1 MAEEKIELSAPVK
14 ELLDEVDA
22 LYPLGMV
29 HVDFTGDKSGFVRHD
44 QANLKQVPGMMVVQV
59 SDLTEPNY
67 TASHELLH
75 LYYTLKQYPQVLFN
89 LTWGD
94 EDLDDQSRMFATGL
108 YDAVM
113 HRLIVA
119 EQRKRGLIN
128 DQIEQEYLMGLKDAL
143 PKEDA
148 DPLASADQ
156 KMNTLVRVINLFD
169 ALIFYREH
177 LAAVE
182 KELVANYP
190 YALSV
195 AKEWQAKL
203 FNRPM
208 ETPWETR
215 RTIVNLFKLVD
226 EQMRSWGLPV
236 LNNQR
241 YTTVTPVLS
250 ERQLRLE
257 VKQVFEIY
265 RSDMQLKGNQ
275 GDAYA
280 GLRRGDGQNS
290 FVIPMPEKNSPAEFV
305 KLYAEPV
312 QEFLEKRGFP
322 YTVRE
327 G

>member
-1 MAEEKIELSAPVK
+1 MAEEKIELVAPVK
-14 ELLDEVDA
+14 QLLKEVDD

-29 HVDFTGDKSGFVRHD
+29 HVDFTGDKSGVVRHD
-44 QANLKQVPGMMVVQV
+44 QAELKQLPGMMVVQV
-59 SDLTEPNY
+59 KDLTAPNY

-75 LYYTLKQYPQVLFN
+75 LWYTLKQYPQVLFN
-89 LTWGD
+89 LSWGD
-94 EDLDDQSRMFATGL
+94 KDLDDQSRMFATGL
-108 YDAVM
+108 YNAVM

-119 EQRKRGLIN
+119 DQRKWGLIN
-128 DQIEQEYLMGLKDAL
+128 ETIEQEYLKGLEAAL
-143 PKEDA
+143 PEEDA
-148 DPLASADQ
+148 DPLSSADQ

-169 ALIFYREH
+169 AVTFFGNH
-177 LAAVE
+177 LAIVE
-182 KELVANYP
+182 EELNQRYP
-190 YALSV
+190 YALKV
-195 AKEWQAKL
+195 AKEWQEKI

-208 ETPWETR
+208 ESPWETR

-226 EQMRSWGLPV
+226 EQLGCWGLPL

-241 YTTVTPVLS
+241 YATVTPVLS
-250 ERQLRLE
+250 KRQLRLE

-265 RSDMQLKGNQ
+265 RSDMQLKDNQ
-275 GDAYA
+275 GNAYT

-290 FVIPMPEKNSPAEFV
+290 FVIPRPKGNAPEEFV

>member
-128 DQIEQEYLMGLKDAL
+128 DQIEQEYLTGLKDAL

-148 DPLASADQ
+148 DP
-156 KMNTLVRVINLFD
+156 
-169 ALIFYREH
+169 
-177 LAAVE
+177 
-182 KELVANYP
+182 
-190 YALSV
+190 
-195 AKEWQAKL
+195 
-203 FNRPM
+203 
-208 ETPWETR
+208 
-215 RTIVNLFKLVD
+215 
-226 EQMRSWGLPV
+226 
-236 LNNQR
+236 
-241 YTTVTPVLS
+241 
-250 ERQLRLE
+250 
-257 VKQVFEIY
+257 
-265 RSDMQLKGNQ
+265 
-275 GDAYA
+275 
-280 GLRRGDGQNS
+280 
-290 FVIPMPEKNSPAEFV
+290 
-305 KLYAEPV
+305 
-312 QEFLEKRGFP
+312 
-322 YTVRE
+322 
-327 G
+327 